1 MEKLAPLENET
12 EKRLDVHEAVIV
24 TILQH
29 GMDMIDPPVAPRL
42 RAVQLARRGGETF
55 GVACLKQPT
64 TSHFSLLTSHSPRL
78 CRGSS

>member
-1 MEKLAPLENET
+1 MEKLAPLGRA
-12 EKRLDVHEAVIV
+12 EKRLDVHEAVSV

-29 GMDMIDPPVAPRL
+29 VMHMIDPPVTPRL
-42 RAVQLARRGGETF
+42 RAVQLARCEAKTF